1 MWKNPV
7 ERRES
12 KLEIIQ
18 VIKDVDEEPIIAG
31 DLLEKGILAEGW
43 SFHSR
48 NYRFSIFFLSI
59 IND

>member
-18 VIKDVDEEPIIAG
+18 VTKDVDEEPIIAG
-31 DLLEKGILAEGW
+31 DLLEKGILAEG
-43 SFHSR
+43 
-48 NYRFSIFFLSI
+48 
-59 IND
+59 